1 MNRRIRIAAIV
12 SLILLLV
19 SVGSVSAVFSGQSPE
34 TRADQIVEIS
44 NKAQDRVMD
53 LVALVEADP
62 SAMDLIILAGLDE
75 QFYDNVLLCVEKET
89 LVNEIPAPE
98 NGTGWTYLYD
108 ANQSLLA
115 GDYEDAIDNAKDALT
130 IFRDV
135 LRAINVILVDS
146 GVETVELLDS
156 LDSLAL
162 QEAIERS
169 LDRIAQLRDI
179 LKEAGITIKLD
190 GAEGLLNEAKV
201 ELLRDNID
209 GAKANLREANILI
222 SEVCQY
228 LKQVAQELN
237 PSRIR
242 DYCENAEQLGEK
254 IQERFGHAWGESF
267 DVNGFLQTQGY
278 QNEEEFMARFQEMIQ
293 NAQGTEDLDDVLE
306 DLEEIG
312 RTIRE
317 IDGNLAQEMGQHGEQ
332 HGQQATGNGSG
343 QEGGSGYGQ
352 NVGDYGGSGGSGK
365 MGFGGGQ

>member
-1 MNRRIRIAAIV
+1 MI
-12 SLILLLV
+12 SL
-19 SVGSVSAVFSGQSPE
+19 GSVSAVLSAPSTE
-34 TRADQIVEIS
+34 TRADRIVEIA
-44 NKAQDRVMD
+44 NEAQDRVMD

-75 QFYDNVLLCVEKET
+75 QFYDNVLLCVEQGT

-156 LDSLAL
+156 LDTLAL

-169 LDRIAQLRDI
+169 LDRIAKLRDI
-179 LKEAGITIKLD
+179 LSPQAEIVTKLD
-190 GAEGLLNEAKV
+190 TAEDLLNEAKD
-201 ELLRDNID
+201 ELLPDNIE

-222 SEVCQY
+222 NEVCQY

-242 DYCENAEQLGEK
+242 DYCEEAERYRHRLG
-254 IQERFGHAWGESF
+254 ERFGQAGTEGF
-267 DVNGFLQTQGY
+267 DINGFLQTYGY
-278 QNEEEFMARFQEMIQ
+278 QSEDDFMARFQEMIE
-293 NAQGTEDLDDVLE
+293 NAKGTEDLEDVLE

-312 RTIRE
+312 RIIRE
-317 IDGNLAQEMGQHGEQ
+317 MDGTLTQEMGRHRAG
-332 HGQQATGNGSG
+332 HGQGEAGSGSG
-343 QEGGSGYGQ
+343 QESRQ
-352 NVGDYGGSGGSGK
+352 WWLWAK
-365 MGFGGGQ
+365 RR